1 MCGRIR
7 TKERFPRWVGDRR
20 GGATPNQIASR
31 IRSLVRNRLRPHSG
45 SPAFRR
51 PSIIS
56 LLSGGLCCKSIF
68 DISTRNKDSTW
79 SDSAQTGS
87 KTAARRFDC
96 FTRPWCNGAGIPQ
109 CFAFHAFRTHPANSA
124 AGLCYPSSR
133 LQMIGRRTARLTP
146 AAPPSATHPRRSRGP
161 PAGGSGANPRDWRR
175 AAWGRARADASSR
188 AAPRPAG
195 PRAHGSPR

>member
-1 MCGRIR
+1 M
-7 TKERFPRWVGDRR
+7 
-20 GGATPNQIASR
+20 
-31 IRSLVRNRLRPHSG
+31 
-45 SPAFRR
+45 
-51 PSIIS
+51 
-56 LLSGGLCCKSIF
+56 CCKSIF

-161 PAGGSGANPRDWRR
+161 PAGGSGANPRVWRR
-175 AAWGRARADASSR
+175 GVWGRARADASSR
-188 AAPRPAG
+188 GAPRPAG
-195 PRAHGSPR
+195 PRAHGSAMILTTIRKLGNSRKALRALDLGPLELRRDRADDGLGDLILANIPLKEQSERRA